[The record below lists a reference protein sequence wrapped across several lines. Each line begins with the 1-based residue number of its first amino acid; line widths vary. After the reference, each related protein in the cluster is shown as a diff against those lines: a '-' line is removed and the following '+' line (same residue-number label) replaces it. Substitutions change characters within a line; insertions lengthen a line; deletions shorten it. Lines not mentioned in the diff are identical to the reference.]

1 MEFTLM
7 AIAAVSLDGVIGRN
21 GDLPW
26 RLKEDLAWFKKITSD
41 HTVLMGRKTWD
52 SLGRPLPNRRNL
64 VLSRSLEAEE
74 GMEVIRSTEGFQ
86 DLGLKGD
93 VFVIGGGE
101 VYSMLLPKCD
111 ELYLTKVFREVED
124 GDAFFPE
131 YENLFEPMETLAK
144 TEQFEIRKWAR
155 KVDQE

>member
-1 MEFTLM
+1 
-7 AIAAVSLDGVIGRN
+7 
-21 GDLPW
+21 
-26 RLKEDLAWFKKITSD
+26 
-41 HTVLMGRKTWD
+41 
-52 SLGRPLPNRRNL
+52 
-64 VLSRSLEAEE
+64 
-74 GMEVIRSTEGFQ
+74 MEVIRSTEGFQ

-144 TEQFEIRKWAR
+144 TEEFEIRKWAR